1 MKELVQGVIEIVR
14 SGTSILIRIGEI
26 VIDFVKA
33 LVSPDMIETLKGF
46 FNGSIDAVVSWFHDE
61 LTHEEI
67 IAIRDTFFKADAK
80 TKAAMVRAGTYKL
93 FSFEEEAEKPKEEE
107 EKKEDKN
114 PVSGSQT
121 QPTQE

>member
-1 MKELVQGVIEIVR
+1 MKELVNGVIEIVR

-67 IAIRDTFFKADAK
+67 IAMRDQFLKADA
-80 TKAAMVRAGTYKL
+80 TAKAAMVRSGVYKM
-93 FSFEEEAEKPKEEE
+93 FSFEETEKPKEED
-107 EKKEDKN
+107 KKENKN
-114 PVSGSQT
+114 LVPVQF
-121 QPTQE
+121 TQE